1 MITYH
6 PSDSEREK
14 AANSYLMSLMAA
26 MVGLPFHKLPFTL
39 HKRRLP
45 IVNMLA
51 TIIFYLANRK
61 RTYYVRWH
69 CTQALI
75 SQIPLYFTNTVL
87 FWWTVRLLLGYE
99 SLTSFYFA
107 YLFTVVLFNV
117 IDYIATIYSA
127 VKVRKGEQVE
137 WYVYGGL
144 TDLICKPA

>member
-1 MITYH
+1 MIAYQ

-26 MVGLPFHKLPFTL
+26 MVGLP
-39 HKRRLP
+39 LP

-51 TIIFYLANRK
+51 TVVFYLANRK
-61 RTYYVRWH
+61 RSYYVRWH

-75 SQIPLYFTNTVL
+75 SQIPLYFINTVL
-87 FWWTVRLLLGYE
+87 FWWTIRLLLGYD

-127 VKVRKGEQVE
+127 VKVRKGEQIE

>member
-1 MITYH
+1 MIAYH

-26 MVGLPFHKLPFTL
+26 MVGLP
-39 HKRRLP
+39 LP

-51 TIIFYLANRK
+51 TVIFYLANRK

-117 IDYIATIYSA
+117 IDYISTIY
-127 VKVRKGEQVE
+127 
-137 WYVYGGL
+137 
-144 TDLICKPA
+144 

>member
-1 MITYH
+1 MIAYQ

-26 MVGLPFHKLPFTL
+26 MVGLP
-39 HKRRLP
+39 LP

-51 TIIFYLANRK
+51 TVVFYLANRK
-61 RTYYVRWH
+61 RSYYVRWH

-75 SQIPLYFTNTVL
+75 SQIPLYFINTVL
-87 FWWTVRLLLGYE
+87 FWWTIRLLLGYD

>member
-26 MVGLPFHKLPFTL
+26 MVGLP
-39 HKRRLP
+39 LP

-51 TIIFYLANRK
+51 TVIFYLANRK

>member
-1 MITYH
+1 MIAYH

-26 MVGLPFHKLPFTL
+26 MVGLP
-39 HKRRLP
+39 LP

-51 TIIFYLANRK
+51 TVIFYLANRK

-107 YLFTVVLFNV
+107 YFFTVVLFNV

>member
-1 MITYH
+1 MIAYH
-6 PSDSEREK
+6 PSEK

-26 MVGLPFHKLPFTL
+26 MVGLP
-39 HKRRLP
+39 LP

-51 TIIFYLANRK
+51 TVIFYLANRK

>member
-1 MITYH
+1 MIAYQ

-26 MVGLPFHKLPFTL
+26 MVGLP
-39 HKRRLP
+39 LP

-51 TIIFYLANRK
+51 TVVFYLANRK
-61 RTYYVRWH
+61 RSYYVRWH

-75 SQIPLYFTNTVL
+75 SQIPLYFINTVL
-87 FWWTVRLLLGYE
+87 FWWTIRLLLGYD

-137 WYVYGGL
+137 WYVYGGI

>member
-26 MVGLPFHKLPFTL
+26 MVGLP
-39 HKRRLP
+39 LP

>member
-1 MITYH
+1 MIAYQ

-26 MVGLPFHKLPFTL
+26 MVGLP
-39 HKRRLP
+39 LP

-51 TIIFYLANRK
+51 TVVFYLANRK
-61 RTYYVRWH
+61 RSYYVRWH
-69 CTQALI
+69 CMQALI
-75 SQIPLYFTNTVL
+75 SQIPLYVINTVL
-87 FWWTVRLLLGYE
+87 FWWTIRLLLGYD

>member
-1 MITYH
+1 
-6 PSDSEREK
+6 
-14 AANSYLMSLMAA
+14 MAA
-26 MVGLPFHKLPFTL
+26 MVGLP
-39 HKRRLP
+39 LP

>member
-1 MITYH
+1 MIAYH

-26 MVGLPFHKLPFTL
+26 MVGLP
-39 HKRRLP
+39 LP

-51 TIIFYLANRK
+51 TVIFYLANRK

-117 IDYIATIYSA
+117 IDYVATIYSA

-144 TDLICKPA
+144 TDLICKPV

>member
-1 MITYH
+1 MIAYH
-6 PSDSEREK
+6 PSDSGREK

-26 MVGLPFHKLPFTL
+26 MVGLP
-39 HKRRLP
+39 LP

-51 TIIFYLANRK
+51 TVIFYLANRK

>member
-1 MITYH
+1 MIAYH
-6 PSDSEREK
+6 PSESEKEK

-26 MVGLPFHKLPFTL
+26 MVGLP
-39 HKRRLP
+39 LP

-51 TIIFYLANRK
+51 TVIFYLANRK

-117 IDYIATIYSA
+117 IDYVATIYSA

>member
-1 MITYH
+1 MIAYH

-26 MVGLPFHKLPFTL
+26 MVGLP
-39 HKRRLP
+39 LP

-51 TIIFYLANRK
+51 TVIFYLANRK

-87 FWWTVRLLLGYE
+87 FWWTVRLLLGSE
-99 SLTSFYFA
+99 SLTCFYFA
-107 YLFTVVLFNV
+107 FLFTVVLFNV

>member
-26 MVGLPFHKLPFTL
+26 MVGLP
-39 HKRRLP
+39 LP

-51 TIIFYLANRK
+51 TVIFYLANRK

-144 TDLICKPA
+144 TDLMCKPA

>member
-1 MITYH
+1 MIAYH

-26 MVGLPFHKLPFTL
+26 MVGLP
-39 HKRRLP
+39 LP

-51 TIIFYLANRK
+51 TVIFYLANRK

>member
-1 MITYH
+1 MIAYH

-26 MVGLPFHKLPFTL
+26 MIGLPLPV
-39 HKRRLP
+39 
-45 IVNMLA
+45 VNMLA
-51 TIIFYLANRK
+51 TVIFYLVNRK

-75 SQIPLYFTNTVL
+75 SQIPLYFTNTIL
-87 FWWTVRLLLGYE
+87 FWWTIRLLLGYD

-107 YLFTVVLFNV
+107 YLFTVILFNV
-117 IDYIATIYSA
+117 IDYMATIYSA
-127 VKVRKGEQVE
+127 IKVRKGEQVE

>member
-1 MITYH
+1 MIAYQ

-26 MVGLPFHKLPFTL
+26 MVGLP
-39 HKRRLP
+39 LP

-51 TIIFYLANRK
+51 TVVFYLANRK
-61 RTYYVRWH
+61 RSYYVRWH
-69 CTQALI
+69 CMQALI
-75 SQIPLYFTNTVL
+75 SQIPLYVINTVL
-87 FWWTVRLLLGYE
+87 FWWTIRLLLGYD

-107 YLFTVVLFNV
+107 YLFTVVLFNM

-144 TDLICKPA
+144 TDLICKPT

>member
-1 MITYH
+1 MIAYQ

-26 MVGLPFHKLPFTL
+26 MVGLP
-39 HKRRLP
+39 LP

-51 TIIFYLANRK
+51 TVVFYLANRK
-61 RTYYVRWH
+61 CSYYVRWH
-69 CTQALI
+69 CMQALI
-75 SQIPLYFTNTVL
+75 SQIPLYVINTVL
-87 FWWTVRLLLGYE
+87 FWWTIRLLLGYD

>member
-1 MITYH
+1 MIAYQ

-26 MVGLPFHKLPFTL
+26 MVGLP
-39 HKRRLP
+39 LP

-51 TIIFYLANRK
+51 TVVFYLANRK
-61 RTYYVRWH
+61 RSYYVRWH

-75 SQIPLYFTNTVL
+75 SQIPLYFINTVL
-87 FWWTVRLLLGYE
+87 FWWTIRFLLGYD

>member
-26 MVGLPFHKLPFTL
+26 MVGLP
-39 HKRRLP
+39 LP

-137 WYVYGGL
+137 
-144 TDLICKPA
+144 

>member
-6 PSDSEREK
+6 PGDSEREK

-26 MVGLPFHKLPFTL
+26 MVGLP
-39 HKRRLP
+39 LP

>member
-26 MVGLPFHKLPFTL
+26 MVGLP
-39 HKRRLP
+39 LP

-127 VKVRKGEQVE
+127 VKV
-137 WYVYGGL
+137 L
-144 TDLICKPA
+144 SLIHI